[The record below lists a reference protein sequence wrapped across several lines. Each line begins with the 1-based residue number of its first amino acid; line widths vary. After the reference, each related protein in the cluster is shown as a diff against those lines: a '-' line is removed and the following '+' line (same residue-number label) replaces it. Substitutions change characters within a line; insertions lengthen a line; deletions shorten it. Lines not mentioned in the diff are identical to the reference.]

1 MTIYDMVTELC
12 RPRQACSELFR
23 QHRWEKRRRLFLAK
37 TLTQMEGE
45 PDSPSLF
52 RRTSTQQISL
62 LHSERSSPSINETSD
77 IQLHL
82 TVISPHGRSEESFSG
97 TPFLVAE
104 LVSLYLTTGLMAA
117 GTTSPEKSSNDAT
130 HKVSSSPFLEVS
142 QSDISPR
149 SETLRSLLHRTP
161 LRGDR

>member
-23 QHRWEKRRRLFLAK
+23 LHRWEKRKRLFLDR

-45 PDSPSLF
+45 QDLPSLF
-52 RRTSTQQISL
+52 RRTSNQSISL

-82 TVISPHGRSEESFSG
+82 TVTSQHGRSEESFSG

-104 LVSLYLTTGLMAA
+104 LVSLYLTTGLTAA

-130 HKVSSSPFLEVS
+130 NKVSSSPFLEVS
-142 QSDISPR
+142 RSDISPR
-149 SETLRSLLHRTP
+149 SEPLRSFFHRTP
-161 LRGDR
+161 PREDH